1 MNGKILIAHVY
12 DTFVEAKSA
21 LYNFVGINPH
31 FVINKQANLARY
43 GCIEI
48 QFIGCDYERMKM
60 QMLGCLQGF
69 MIYYHGTD
77 FRVELYCKSRV
88 RWVETDIHKAIKGE
102 LNELRSVHQG
112 VEGH

>member
-1 MNGKILIAHVY
+1 MYGKILIAHIY
-12 DTFVEAKSA
+12 DTFVEAKLA
-21 LYNFVGINPH
+21 LYNFVDINPH

-43 GCIEI
+43 GHIEI

-69 MIYYHGTD
+69 MIHYHGTD
-77 FRVELYCKSRV
+77 SRVELYCKSRV

-102 LNELRSVHQG
+102 LNEIY
-112 VEGH
+112 